1 MTPEEHLEIQPT
13 VVPDDEAIPS
23 EPETEAQT
31 DQPVGPEMKE
41 ITIARA
47 LNEVKLLTK
56 RILKTAEVSSLVKFQ
71 KGETGKQ
78 EPANAVDFLS
88 HVQGL
93 QKLIE
98 NRAQI
103 KNAISLA
110 NAQVLI
116 EVGQYRLTIAAALAM
131 KEGIDAQKMALDKAQ
146 RDYRN
151 IKGIVNRA
159 NEEAGNKLA
168 NLLEQNFGKDK
179 RADANDYEAIA
190 GPFNKA
196 NVSQVVDEETLIKN
210 LELYELMIEDFES
223 EVDFALS
230 EANAQVKIK
239 IPV

>member
-1 MTPEEHLEIQPT
+1 MKPEEHLKVQPE
-13 VVPDDEAIPS
+13 VVAEEEAIPS
-23 EPETEAQT
+23 QTQTEAQT
-31 DQPVGPEMKE
+31 DQPAPDMKE

-56 RILKTAEVSSLVKFQ
+56 RIQKTADVGSLVKYQ

-78 EPANAVDFLS
+78 EPANAVDFVA

-93 QKLIE
+93 QQLIL
-98 NRAQI
+98 NRAEI

-110 NAQVLI
+110 NAQVVI

-131 KEGIDAQKMALDKAQ
+131 KEGLDAQKLALEKAKK
-146 RDYRN
+146 DYRN
-151 IKGIVNRA
+151 IKGVVNRN
-159 NEEAGNKLA
+159 NEEAGNKLSA
-168 NLLEQNFGKDK
+168 ILEQNFGKDK
-179 RADANDYEAIA
+179 RADSNDFDAIA
-190 GPFNKA
+190 APFNKA
-196 NVSQVVDEETLIKN
+196 NLSFVVDEETLIKN
-210 LELYELMIEDFES
+210 LELYETMIEDFES

>member
-1 MTPEEHLEIQPT
+1 MKPEEHLKVKPS
-13 VVPDDEAIPS
+13 VVSEEEAIPS
-23 EPETEAQT
+23 EPETEPQT
-31 DQPVGPEMKE
+31 DLPAPDMKE

-56 RILKTAEVSSLVKFQ
+56 RIQKTADVSSLVKYQ

-78 EPANAVDFLS
+78 EPANSVDFVA

-93 QKLIE
+93 QQLIL
-98 NRAQI
+98 NRAEI

-110 NAQVLI
+110 NAQVVI

-131 KEGIDAQKMALDKAQ
+131 KEGLDAQKLALEKAKK
-146 RDYRN
+146 DYRT
-151 IKGIVNRA
+151 IKGLVNRN
-159 NEEAGNKLA
+159 NEEADSKLSA
-168 NLLEQNFGKDK
+168 ILEQNFGKDK
-179 RADANDYEAIA
+179 RADSNDFDAIA
-190 GPFNKA
+190 VPFNKA
-196 NVSQVVDEETLIKN
+196 NLSIVVDEENLIKN
-210 LELYELMIEDFES
+210 LEVYETMIEDFES

>member
-1 MTPEEHLEIQPT
+1 MTPEEHLKVQPE

-23 EPETEAQT
+23 EPEPEAQT
-31 DQPVGPEMKE
+31 NQPAPDMKE

-56 RILKTAEVSSLVKFQ
+56 RIQKTADVGSLVKYQ

-78 EPANAVDFLS
+78 EPANAVDFVS

-93 QKLIE
+93 QQLIL
-98 NRAQI
+98 NRAEI

-110 NAQVLI
+110 NAQVVI

-131 KEGIDAQKMALDKAQ
+131 KEGLDAQKLALEKAKK
-146 RDYRN
+146 DYRN
-151 IKGIVNRA
+151 IKGVVNRA
-159 NEEAGNKLA
+159 NEEAGNKLSA
-168 NLLEQNFGKDK
+168 ILEQNFGKDK
-179 RADANDYEAIA
+179 RADSNDFDAIA
-190 GPFNKA
+190 APFNKA
-196 NVSQVVDEETLIKN
+196 NLSFVVDEETLIKN
-210 LELYELMIEDFES
+210 LEIYETMIEDFES

>member
-1 MTPEEHLEIQPT
+1 MTIEEHLKIEPT

-23 EPETEAQT
+23 EPEPETQTE
-31 DQPVGPEMKE
+31 QPAPDMKE

-56 RILKTAEVSSLVKFQ
+56 RIQKTADVGSLVKYQ
-71 KGETGKQ
+71 KGEIGKQ
-78 EPANAVDFLS
+78 EPANVVDFVS

-93 QKLIE
+93 QQLIL
-98 NRAQI
+98 NRAEI

-110 NAQVLI
+110 NAQVVI

-131 KEGIDAQKMALDKAQ
+131 KEGLDAQKLALEKAKK
-146 RDYRN
+146 DYRN
-151 IKGIVNRA
+151 IKGVVNRA
-159 NEEAGNKLA
+159 NEEAGNKLSA
-168 NLLEQNFGKDK
+168 ILEQNFGKDK
-179 RADANDYEAIA
+179 RADSNDFDAIA
-190 GPFNKA
+190 APFNKA
-196 NVSQVVDEETLIKN
+196 NLSFVVDEETLIKN
-210 LELYELMIEDFES
+210 LELYETMIEDFES

>member
-1 MTPEEHLEIQPT
+1 MENEKVEG
-13 VVPDDEAIPS
+13 VPQAQES
-23 EPETEAQT
+23 EMREL
-31 DQPVGPEMKE
+31 
-41 ITIARA
+41 TIARA

-56 RILKTAEVSSLVKFQ
+56 RIQKTAEVRSFVKSQ
-71 KGETGKQ
+71 KGEAGKQ
-78 EPANAVDFLS
+78 EPVGAVDFVA

-116 EVGQYRLTIAAALAM
+116 NVGQYRLTIASALAM
-131 KEGIDAQKMALDKAQ
+131 KEGIEAQKLALYHVKK
-146 RDYRN
+146 DYQN
-151 IKGIVNRA
+151 VKGQVNLM
-159 NEEAGNKLA
+159 NEEADRKLT
-168 NLLEQNFGKDK
+168 NILEQNFGKDK

-196 NVSQVVDEETLIKN
+196 NLTSVVEEDNLLKN
-210 LELYELMIEDFES
+210 MEVYEARIEEFES

-239 IPV
+239 IPA